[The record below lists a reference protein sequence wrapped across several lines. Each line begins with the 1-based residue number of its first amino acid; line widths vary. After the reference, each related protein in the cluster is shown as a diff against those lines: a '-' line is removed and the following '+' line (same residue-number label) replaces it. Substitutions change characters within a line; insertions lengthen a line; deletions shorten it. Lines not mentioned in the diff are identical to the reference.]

1 MNKRDN
7 VIFVVVIE
15 IKVLIELYYNQPRST
30 KIPPF
35 YLKNKHPCS
44 NNIIFLIIRLKRL
57 ILMVNPFS
65 RRICKS
71 FCVLL
76 LAIVIYTL
84 HLSKL
89 IWGKKEETKK
99 DYEDF

>member
-1 MNKRDN
+1 
-7 VIFVVVIE
+7 
-15 IKVLIELYYNQPRST
+15 
-30 KIPPF
+30 
-35 YLKNKHPCS
+35 
-44 NNIIFLIIRLKRL
+44 
-57 ILMVNPFS
+57 MVNPFS
-65 RRICKS
+65 RRICIS

>member
-1 MNKRDN
+1 
-7 VIFVVVIE
+7 
-15 IKVLIELYYNQPRST
+15 
-30 KIPPF
+30 
-35 YLKNKHPCS
+35 
-44 NNIIFLIIRLKRL
+44 
-57 ILMVNPFS
+57 MVNPFS

-99 DYEDF
+99 DYEDFWVGVITTRWKMHFYWVIRYIQTSQIARGGHVDIGDCSV